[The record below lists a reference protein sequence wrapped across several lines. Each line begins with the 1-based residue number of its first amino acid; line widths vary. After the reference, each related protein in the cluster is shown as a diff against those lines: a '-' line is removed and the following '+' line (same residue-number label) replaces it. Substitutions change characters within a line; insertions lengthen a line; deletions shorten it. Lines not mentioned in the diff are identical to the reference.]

1 MFDEL
6 KFFTSKMMGGK
17 KEVGQKFSIYIV
29 LRMIATHLH
38 FAPNPLIR
46 FFIKLFCIKLRDIL
60 GGELYIFICKYK
72 YMLKKIN
79 FKI

>member
-6 KFFTSKMMGGK
+6 KFFTSKMMEGK

-46 FFIKLFCIKLRDIL
+46 FFIKLFCIH
-60 GGELYIFICKYK
+60 
-72 YMLKKIN
+72 
-79 FKI
+79 